1 MSLPTLGLYMPQN
14 KTMRIT
20 ITSADPTTGTIQG
33 TYENDYTPEG
43 TMIVTGK
50 IGGYAWVNNNDGG
63 VRTAP
68 FSINFTVSERPEGF
82 PYCLVDFWNGFYSK
96 SDSSDSIIITG
107 TRSYVKN
114 DGTVQSIGLGTLELY
129 LNT

>member
-1 MSLPTLGLYMPQN
+1 MSIPTPGLYMSPS
-14 KTMRIT
+14 KTIRIE
-20 ITSADPTTGTIQG
+20 ITKADPTTGVIEG

-43 TMIVTGK
+43 TMIVKGK

-63 VRTAP
+63 EGSAP
-68 FSINFTVSERPEGF
+68 FSINFTVSERPIDY

-96 SDSSDSIIITG
+96 SNSIVITG
-107 TRSYVKN
+107 TRSYVRN
-114 DGTVQSIGLGTLELY
+114 DGTVQSIGLGTLELK

>member
-1 MSLPTLGLYMPQN
+1 MALPTLGLYIAGN
-14 KTMRIT
+14 KTMRIE
-20 ITSADPTTGTIQG
+20 ITSADPSTGVIEG

-43 TMIVTGK
+43 TMIVKGK

-63 VRTAP
+63 DGSAP
-68 FSINFTVSERPEGF
+68 FSINFTVSERPTDF

-96 SDSSDSIIITG
+96 SNSIIITG

-114 DGTVQSIGLGTLELY
+114 DGTTQSIGLGTLELF
-129 LNT
+129 LTT